1 MYARG
6 EAIVLLSADGQEPTT
21 IIPGMLDRLNHENDI
36 VWGKRASRDAD
47 GIVTRSI
54 AFIFYFLFRVIS
66 GIHIPEKGLDFVMFS
81 ASVSKELQL
90 HSERNLAVHLT
101 LFNLGFKSSY
111 IEYSRNE
118 RLTGISKWTFKKRF
132 KLAIDM
138 FTGSSLNLLRLTV
151 LMGVIVGLIGV
162 LYGLI
167 TIFRALAFNLPDTGW
182 ASLMVMISILGGLTL
197 VTMGILG
204 EYLWKA
210 LDEIRSRPL
219 YSIARVI
226 HRVENEG

>member
-1 MYARG
+1 M
-6 EAIVLLSADGQEPTT
+6 
-21 IIPGMLDRLNHENDI
+21 
-36 VWGKRASRDAD
+36 
-47 GIVTRSI
+47 
-54 AFIFYFLFRVIS
+54 
-66 GIHIPEKGLDFVMFS
+66 GL
-81 ASVSKELQL
+81 
-90 HSERNLAVHLT
+90 
-101 LFNLGFKSSY
+101 
-111 IEYSRNE
+111 
-118 RLTGISKWTFKKRF
+118 
-132 KLAIDM
+132 
-138 FTGSSLNLLRLTV
+138 
-151 LMGVIVGLIGV
+151 IVGLIGV

-197 VTMGILG
+197 VTLGILG